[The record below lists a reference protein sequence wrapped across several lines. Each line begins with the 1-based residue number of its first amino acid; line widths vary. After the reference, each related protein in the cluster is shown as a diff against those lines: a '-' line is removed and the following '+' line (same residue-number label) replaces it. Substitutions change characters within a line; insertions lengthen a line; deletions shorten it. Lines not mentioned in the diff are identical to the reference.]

1 MTKRLLLVVMVGLLC
16 SPGAGAADRVLT
28 VFAAAS
34 LTDVLQPIGS
44 AFTARTGQAVRFSFA
59 ASSVLARQIES
70 GAPADVFIS
79 ADHDWMDY
87 LQERRLIRADTR
99 SDVAGNALVLI
110 APADSR
116 LALKVAPGFALAA
129 ALGPTGRLAMA
140 DPAAVPA
147 GRYARQ
153 ALTQLGVWSSVQQ
166 RSVAADNVRTAL
178 NFVARGEAPLGIV
191 YATDARSESRVRVVA
206 LFPAGS
212 HDPIVYP
219 AAALTSAGPQ
229 AAAFVQF
236 LSDPAARA
244 AFTAGGFLLP

>member
-1 MTKRLLLVVMVGLLC
+1 MIRRLMLVAIVGLLC
-16 SPGAGAADRVLT
+16 SPWAGAADRVLT

-44 AFTARTGQAVRFSFA
+44 AFTARTGQPVRFSFA

-79 ADHDWMDY
+79 ADQDWMDY
-87 LQERRLIRADTR
+87 LQQRRLIRADTR

-110 APADSR
+110 APVDSR

-140 DPAAVPA
+140 DPASVPA
-147 GRYARQ
+147 GRYAQQ
-153 ALTQLGVWSSVQQ
+153 ALNQLGVWASVQQ

-191 YATDARSESRVRVVA
+191 YATDARSEPRVRVVSV
-206 LFPAGS
+206 FPAGS

-229 AAAFVQF
+229 AAAFVQ
-236 LSDPAARA
+236 LLRDPAARA
-244 AFTAGGFLLP
+244 AFMAGGFLLP